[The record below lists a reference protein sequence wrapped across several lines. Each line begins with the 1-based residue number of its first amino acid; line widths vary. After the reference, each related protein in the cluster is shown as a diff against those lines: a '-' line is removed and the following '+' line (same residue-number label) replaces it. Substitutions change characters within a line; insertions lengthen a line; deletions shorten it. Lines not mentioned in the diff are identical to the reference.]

1 MEKLRVKIMVSVI
14 EGAPYSYEH
23 LAEQDVEL
31 VGSPDGLATLNIAGL
46 VSSLYRDTLHQAREA
61 KEGGE

>member
-1 MEKLRVKIMVSVI
+1 MEKLRVKITVSVI

-46 VSSLYRDTLHQAREA
+46 VSRLYHDALHQARGA
-61 KEGGE
+61 KESEE

>member
-1 MEKLRVKIMVSVI
+1 MKKLRAQIIVRIT
-14 EGAPYSYEH
+14 EGGYSYEP

-61 KEGGE
+61 EGDGE

>member
-1 MEKLRVKIMVSVI
+1 MEKLRVKITVSVI
-14 EGAPYSYEH
+14 EGASYSYEH

-31 VGSPDGLATLNIAGL
+31 VGSPDGLITLNVTGL
-46 VSSLYRDTLHQAREA
+46 VHDLYRTVLLEAREA